1 MVCPNNP
8 SDCSGPQKR
17 RKTLLTRDNIPT
29 PTPPPTPNIAT
40 PILKKRN
47 ITIRSKKDNPGL
59 DEIIDEII
67 NATKSAKS
75 RLENSSGDDDDDD
88 DDSNHHHDI
97 RKRQEST
104 SSTSTV
110 TSTHTHSALSTVS
123 ETITVSTEAQ
133 ETETQTTTGTSTV
146 STSTA
151 YATVTKTGTPN
162 VARMLAL
169 GDGHTVVIMS
179 WVSLVY
185 LAVLVLRVINV
196 VG

>member
-8 SDCSGPQKR
+8 SGCSRPQKR
-17 RKTLLTRDNIPT
+17 RKTLLTRDNT
-29 PTPPPTPNIAT
+29 PTPNIAT
-40 PILKKRN
+40 PIVKRN
-47 ITIRSKKDNPGL
+47 IIRSKKDNPGL

-67 NATKSAKS
+67 NATQSAKS
-75 RLENSSGDDDDDD
+75 RLENSSDDDD
-88 DDSNHHHDI
+88 DDSNYHHDI

-162 VARMLAL
+162 VARMLAP
-169 GDGHTVVIMS
+169 GDGHTVVVMS

>member
-1 MVCPNNP
+1 MVCPNKP
-8 SDCSGPQKR
+8 SGCSGPQKR
-17 RKTLLTRDNIPT
+17 RKTLLTRDNTPT
-29 PTPPPTPNIAT
+29 PAPTPPPTPNIAT
-40 PILKKRN
+40 PILKRN
-47 ITIRSKKDNPGL
+47 IIRSKKGNPGL

-67 NATKSAKS
+67 NATQSAKS
-75 RLENSSGDDDDDD
+75 RLENSSDDDD

-97 RKRQEST
+97 RKRQEI
-104 SSTSTV
+104 
-110 TSTHTHSALSTVS
+110 S

-162 VARMLAL
+162 VARMLAP
-169 GDGHTVVIMS
+169 GDGHTVVVMS

-185 LAVLVLRVINV
+185 LAVLILRVINV

>member
-29 PTPPPTPNIAT
+29 PTPTPPPTPNIAT
-40 PILKKRN
+40 PILKRN
-47 ITIRSKKDNPGL
+47 IIIRSKKGNPGL

-75 RLENSSGDDDDDD
+75 RLENSSDDDDDD

-133 ETETQTTTGTSTV
+133 ETQTQTTTGTSTV

-151 YATVTKTGTPN
+151 YTTVTKTGTPN
-162 VARMLAL
+162 VARMLAP
-169 GDGHTVVIMS
+169 GDGHTVVVMS